1 MPQNITLIGMA
12 GSGKSTIGSILAN
25 RLDKVFIDSDKL
37 IEEKLQQPLQQILEE
52 KGYLKLRQI
61 EAEVI
66 QNIDMENAVL
76 ATGGSAV
83 YSPAAMEYL
92 AQQSSIIYLQVPLSS
107 IYERVDNF
115 ESRGL
120 AKHPNQSVEEVFNE
134 RALLYQQYSDIEI
147 ENTSTIEDCIKEI
160 IKNF

>member
-1 MPQNITLIGMA
+1 MA
-12 GSGKSTIGSILAN
+12 GSGKSTIGSILASQ
-25 RLDKVFIDSDKL
+25 LDKNFIDSDKL

-83 YSPAAMEYL
+83 YSPEAMEHL
-92 AQQSSIIYLQVPLSS
+92 SQQSNIIYLQVPLSI
-107 IYERVDNF
+107 IYERVDDF
-115 ESRGL
+115 GSRGF
-120 AKHPNQSVEEVFNE
+120 AKHPDQSIEEVFKE
-134 RALLYQQYSDIEI
+134 RALLYQRYADIAI
-147 ENTSTIEDCIKEI
+147 ENTSEIEKCIKDI
-160 IKNF
+160 IKIFR